1 MIDSRGAMP
10 SGIDSWRARSFFSV
24 TESVMFLSPNRRFAW
39 PDSASMIDI
48 RALKPAGRGNSLR
61 PLELM
66 YSPQEFKT
74 SQVVRPKER
83 LRGVQGSSGYA
94 RSFVE
99 QQDGEGRRAVLI
111 ERVLHRGRNEDFRK
125 SEPTRSYFWG
135 IRAR

>member
-1 MIDSRGAMP
+1 
-10 SGIDSWRARSFFSV
+10 
-24 TESVMFLSPNRRFAW
+24 
-39 PDSASMIDI
+39 
-48 RALKPAGRGNSLR
+48 
-61 PLELM
+61 M

-74 SQVVRPKER
+74 SQVERPKER

-99 QQDGEGRRAVLI
+99 QQDGEGRRAVLM

-135 IRAR
+135 IRARWFLASARSWPHELDRSRWAW